1 MSVITNYSTLT
12 SSIEALCGSNS
23 SRVFRRAYIK
33 RKQLSD
39 GLFESSWQEIT
50 DSVVRW
56 GSIISEAD
64 IDRYGSL
71 NISGTNIIVDNSDG
85 KFNVNTSDAS
95 LWYGYADQQRTLV
108 KIECGYYLQY
118 RGTDL
123 IWRNTV
129 YPSDPTVFVGVMA
142 GNIRFSESNEVT
154 IPLEP
159 LTRIFKD
166 TVFSLDTSIPFP
178 YPIVETASDF
188 IPLDS
193 YVTTYLRDGI
203 KDGVYIYR
211 PFFNNTTSHWDI
223 GATPTI
229 SGYLP
234 LKYEDRTTDISDDLS
249 VWDYLQN
256 ACQIYNK
263 IAYIDRTGKF
273 VLKDK
278 TPLSTTAFHFA
289 GGPLAMLSDGENVIK
304 RIHSYGV
311 DFDNYYSR
319 LMVTIYNGSAIVPGW
334 IRYQTETTFD
344 INSSNTSWNYGS
356 KLLEIQHLV
365 GNTSTVASITAQI
378 VTDIVSEIYDY
389 VSVPKRQIEF
399 TSTLVPHLTLFD
411 RVNITY
417 DSSTVEG
424 LQSLWDINN
433 WDTELMWAGADAQS
447 ISLNSVAHSVV
458 SIEIDL
464 DNLETKFICREI

>member
-50 DSVVRW
+50 DFVVRW
-56 GSIISEAD
+56 GSVLTEAD
-64 IDRYGSL
+64 VDRYGSL

-85 KFNVNTSDAS
+85 KFNANTSDAS

-129 YPSDPTVFVGVMA
+129 YPSDPTVFMGVVA
-142 GNIRFSESNEVT
+142 GNIKFSESNEVT
-154 IPLEP
+154 IPVEP
-159 LTRIFKD
+159 LTKIFKD
-166 TVFSLDTSIPFP
+166 NAFSLDVGGTPFNP
-178 YPIVETASDF
+178 LGSTATDF
-188 IPLDS
+188 VPLDS
-193 YVTTYLRDGI
+193 YVTTYLRDGTKGGI
-203 KDGVYIYR
+203 YIYR
-211 PFFNNTTSHWDI
+211 PFFNNTTSQWDI

-229 SGYLP
+229 SGYVP
-234 LKYEDRTTDISDDLS
+234 IDYNDRSTDITNKIS

-256 ACQIYNK
+256 ACQCYNK
-263 IAYIDRTGKF
+263 IIYIDRTGKF
-273 VLKDK
+273 ILKDK

-319 LMVTIYNGSAIVPGW
+319 VVLTGWDGGSFVPAF
-334 IRYQTETTFD
+334 RTFSTETVYAID
-344 INSSNTSWNYGS
+344 SSNTAWNYGR
-356 KLLEIQHLV
+356 KALEIPHLI
-365 GNTSTVASITAQI
+365 GNTSTVSSSATTAMN
-378 VTDIVSEIYDY
+378 VPLKAIYDY